1 MVLRNNKHIFFLFW
15 MVFCFSL
22 MGVQTVFGQK
32 EKASE
37 NSCLNA
43 KERNLAESINAI
55 RTDYNKKRISL
66 SKSLTIVAKT
76 HVEDLMLHH
85 PDTSICNLSSWS
97 DQGNWTP
104 CCYNPYVVNH
114 NCMWQ
119 KPKELTKYPYR
130 GYELVVYFQDT
141 IVVDSLMTLWS
152 ESKEVLDML
161 LTRGAWEGKKWQTM
175 GLAVNDHYASVW
187 FGQRPDKEGAP
198 LFCNKK
204 REKVSGKRR
213 VSSPLPSAYYLIFGS
228 YNSMKEAKMAVKKL
242 RKNGYKEAGVMI
254 KKSYFR
260 TYLSKYETLKEAM
273 AVKRHLPPAFKDAWI
288 LKH

>member
-1 MVLRNNKHIFFLFW
+1 MVLRSKKYISFLFW
-15 MVFCFSL
+15 MVFLISL
-22 MGVQTVFGQK
+22 MGVEAVFGQK
-32 EKASE
+32 KKVSV
-37 NSCLNA
+37 NSCFNA
-43 KERNLAESINAI
+43 KERQLAERINGMRI
-55 RTDYNKKRISL
+55 DYNKKIISL

-76 HVEDLMLHH
+76 HVEDLTLHH

-97 DQGNWTP
+97 DKGNWTP

-114 NCMWQ
+114 DCMWQ

-141 IVVDSLMTLWS
+141 LVVDSLMTLWS

-161 LTRGAWEGKKWQTM
+161 LTRDDWKDKKWEAM

-187 FGQRPDKEGAP
+187 FGQRPDREGAP
-198 LFCNKK
+198 RVCKEKK
-204 REKVSGKRR
+204 RREVVKSGI
-213 VSSPLPSAYYLIFGS
+213 SSPLPSAYYLIFGS
-228 YNSMKEAKMAVKKL
+228 YNSMKEAKVAVKKL
-242 RKNGYKEAGVMI
+242 KKNGYKESGVMV
-254 KKSYFR
+254 KKNYFR

-273 AVKRHLPPAFKDAWI
+273 DGKQQLPPAFKDAWI